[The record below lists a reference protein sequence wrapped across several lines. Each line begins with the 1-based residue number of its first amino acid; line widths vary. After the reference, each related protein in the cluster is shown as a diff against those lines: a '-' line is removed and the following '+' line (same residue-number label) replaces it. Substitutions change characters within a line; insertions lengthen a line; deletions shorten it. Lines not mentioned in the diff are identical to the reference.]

1 MAMKNVADALVHTL
15 VAEGVKRIYAV
26 AGESLT
32 ALALDVARWQSSRF
46 NCRFLVIAAA
56 FLSWA
61 VLEPLYQSII
71 APLLAT
77 LIGSYY
83 GH

>member
-1 MAMKNVADALVHTL
+1 MTKKNVADALVDTR
-15 VAEGVKRIYAV
+15 VAAGVKRIYAV

-32 ALALDVARWQSSRF
+32 APVLHVARRQSSRF
-46 NCRFLVIAAA
+46 NCRFLVMLAAS
-56 FLSWA
+56 LSWA

-71 APLLAT
+71 ALLLAT
-77 LIGSYY
+77 LVGSYY